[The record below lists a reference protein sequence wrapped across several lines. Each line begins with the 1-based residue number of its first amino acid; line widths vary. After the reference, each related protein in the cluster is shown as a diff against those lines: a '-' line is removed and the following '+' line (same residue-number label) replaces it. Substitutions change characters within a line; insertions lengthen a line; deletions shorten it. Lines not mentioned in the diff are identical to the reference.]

1 MSASSEVRAR
11 LDHPVVDIDGHAIEY
26 FPVLAGFLEQQGV
39 DLASPSLRR
48 LLPGAFGPEA
58 DWYALSPEERART
71 RTARP
76 PWWGSPA
83 RNTRDLATALFPALL
98 YERLDELGIDVSV
111 IYPSIG
117 LVFLHFEDERER
129 RGACRALNRC
139 NAEMFAPFADRL
151 VPVAAI
157 PMHTPEEAIDALDD
171 AAGLGFKAVLLAG
184 YVQRPAEALAAQHP
198 DAARWGLWIDQ
209 YGIDRRV
216 RLRPGVGQVPRPR
229 RVGGV
234 PLRLDRLGQP
244 PLDLELHVQPH
255 RPPRRGPAHAV
266 QVALPRRRHP
276 PLPRPQLRVPR
287 GRRGVGRVAL
297 RRPRRPLGEA
307 QPQPR
312 STRSTPATSTATCS
326 SSSSGQYGHTGG
338 PQAST
343 RAMPARAPE
352 DPATLDEWA
361 ALAIERPEDLR
372 DLFVP
377 NFFFGCEADDP
388 LTTAAF
394 NTKVNPF
401 GARLQAMFGS
411 DIAHWDVPDM
421 SEVPEEAWEMVDHG
435 LITEDDFRDFVF
447 VNPVRFFTGG
457 NPAFFRGTVVEAA
470 VDGLLAGAG
479 AGK

>member
-157 PMHTPEEAIDALDD
+157 PMHTPEEAIDELDD
-171 AAGLGFKAVLLAG
+171 AVGAR
-184 YVQRPAEALAAQHP
+184 VQGG
-198 DAARWGLWIDQ
+198 AARGLRAAA
-209 YGIDRRV
+209 GRRARRAAPRRGALGPVDRQVRHRQRV
-216 RLRPGVGQVPRPR
+216 RLRPGVGEVPRARRRRWRSTPARSAGGSR
-229 RVGGV
+229 RV
-234 PLRLDRLGQP
+234 
-244 PLDLELHVQPH
+244 DLELHVQPR
-255 RPPRRGPAHAV
+255 RPRSPRASTRCASRCSSAASPAASPSSTSRSSR
-266 QVALPRRRHP
+266 AAWPGRRRSTP
-276 PLPRPQLRVPR
+276 TSSAT
-287 GRRGVGRVAL
+287 GRSATASAL
-297 RRPRRPLGEA
+297 RRARPAPHRPGPVRRA
-307 QPQPR
+307 A
-312 STRSTPATSTATCS
+312 SASTAT
-326 SSSSGQYGHTGG
+326 TGG

-343 RAMPARAPE
+343 RAMPTARTGGPGDARRVRG
-352 DPATLDEWA
+352 AWHRA
-361 ALAIERPEDLR
+361 ARGHPR
-372 DLFVP
+372 
-377 NFFFGCEADDP
+377 
-388 LTTAAF
+388 
-394 NTKVNPF
+394 
-401 GARLQAMFGS
+401 
-411 DIAHWDVPDM
+411 
-421 SEVPEEAWEMVDHG
+421 
-435 LITEDDFRDFVF
+435 
-447 VNPVRFFTGG
+447 PVRRQLLLRLRGRRPAHDRRVQHRGEPVRRPAASDVRLRHRALGRARHDRGRSRRRGRWSSTGSS
-457 NPAFFRGTVVEAA
+457 PRTTSVTSCS
-470 VDGLLAGAG
+470 
-479 AGK
+479 